1 MTGNRDR
8 NGLEEA
14 FRRRPKRSKRGAG
27 VGRALT
33 PRGMD
38 MRFGHTGYK
47 HQLSN
52 QGRAPQAVV
61 KVVGHLSGR
70 GVKGS
75 LDYITRDEDN
85 RSKKDIG
92 PSHDV
97 LGEFKKDGMNLTFE
111 RADGTTGQGA
121 AAVNEI
127 YKEWSKDFK
136 ERKGARK
143 ERHASHLVLSAG
155 VPIGKLSEKEKIK
168 VAGKVLAA
176 ARETAREQLAGYDY
190 VMALHTDSDH
200 PHVHII
206 VNNYPLEKSKGKL
219 RLNQPELFD
228 MRMAFAE
235 GMTKFGIEHHA
246 TFQRDRIA
254 TRTERLRRDV
264 VLHKSKSWPLRQ
276 MEKKEEA
283 AVYRKLSQQWSA
295 YLRLREQVEKDRRA
309 GVIEKT
315 VAKAQLA
322 AVRRAIVKPLGEA
335 ERKAVI
341 GQAVTQLKR
350 QVTVLDKAL
359 ESNLLAPTGGE
370 SVQTLRRKRS
380 IDYMVE
386 RVVRERDRAEK
397 LIKLASL
404 SPEERKRAELDVAQQ
419 VGKAREALARR
430 RGQEQRRE

>member
-1 MTGNRDR
+1 MTADRRD
-8 NGLEEA
+8 GLEEA
-14 FRRRPKRSKRGAG
+14 FRHRGRRGKKGGGA
-27 VGRALT
+27 GRALA

-38 MRFGHTGYK
+38 MRFRHAGYK
-47 HQLSN
+47 QQLHD

-61 KVVGHLSGR
+61 KVIAHLSGR

-85 RSKKDIG
+85 RSRKDIG

-121 AAVNEI
+121 GAVNEI
-127 YKEWSKDFK
+127 YEEWSKSFK
-136 ERKGARK
+136 ERKGVRK

-155 VPIGKLSEKEKIK
+155 IPITSLPEKEKIK
-168 VAGKVLAA
+168 IAGKVLAA

-190 VMALHTDSDH
+190 VMALHTDADH

-206 VNNYPLEKSKGKL
+206 VNNYPLEKSRGKL

-228 MRMAFAE
+228 MRMAFAD
-235 GMTKFGIEHHA
+235 GMTRFGLTHHA
-246 TFQRDRIA
+246 TLQRDRVA
-254 TRTERLRRDV
+254 ARTQRLRHDV

-276 MEKKEEA
+276 MEKHEEA
-283 AVYRKLSQQWSA
+283 ATYRKLSQQWSA

-309 GVIEKT
+309 GVIEKA

-341 GQAVTQLKR
+341 GQAVNQLKR

-359 ESNLLAPTGGE
+359 ESRLLEPGGGE
-370 SVQTLRRKRS
+370 SLQVLRRKRS
-380 IDYMVE
+380 VDYMVE
-386 RVVRERDRAEK
+386 RVVRERERAEK
-397 LIKLASL
+397 LIKLAAL
-404 SPEERKRAELDVAQQ
+404 PPDERKKLEADVAHQI
-419 VGKAREALARR
+419 GKAQEALRRR
-430 RGQEQRRE
+430 RGQRPDRE